1 MKHINIAL
9 FIPDEG
15 CPHRCSFCNQK
26 TITGTGKRPQPGDVI
41 SACETA
47 LNGKKDVSGG
57 EIAFF
62 GGSFTA
68 IERGY
73 MLSLLKCAKSYLDRG
88 LFKGIRI
95 STRPDCID
103 ESVLALLKEYKV
115 TSIELGCQSMDDE
128 VLFLNERGHTA
139 AQCENACRLVREYGF
154 ELGVQM
160 MTGLF
165 GDTDE
170 KALKTAQ
177 RLIALRPDTV
187 RIYPTV
193 VLKNTALERLYAEG
207 RYRAQTLEEAVALCS
222 RLLKMFT
229 QGGIKVIRLGLHSGG
244 GVEEN
249 YVAGAYHPA
258 FREKC
263 ESRLYRENIE
273 KLLSENRVQ
282 KGEATVFVSPR
293 YLSQAKGQKKE
304 NITYFKEHGYNINIV
319 TKENIEQY
327 EVRLG
332 RSLPGR
338 TESGEGRTR

>member
-26 TITGTGKRPQPGDVI
+26 TITGTSKRPQPGDVI

-95 STRPDCID
+95 STRPDCVD
-103 ESVLALLKEYKV
+103 ESILALLKEYKV

-165 GDTDE
+165 GDTEE
-170 KALKTAQ
+170 KALETAE
-177 RLIALRPDTV
+177 RLIALRPDTA

-304 NITYFKEHGYNINIV
+304 NITYFNEHGYNINIV

>member
-1 MKHINIAL
+1 MRHVNVAL
-9 FIPDEG
+9 FVPDEG

-26 TITGTGKRPQPGDVI
+26 TISGFQERPEPIDVI

-47 LNGKKDVSGG
+47 LSGKTDASGG

-73 MLSLLKCAKSYLDRG
+73 MMSLLKTAKSYLDRG
-88 LFKGIRI
+88 FFSGIRI

-103 ESVLALLKEYKV
+103 EEILTLLKEYGV

-128 VLFLNERGHTA
+128 VLRLNERGHTA
-139 AQCENACRLVREYGF
+139 KDSENACRLVKSFGF

-170 KALKTAQ
+170 KTLETAKK
-177 RLIALRPDTV
+177 LISLSPDTV

-193 VLKNTALERLYAEG
+193 VLKNTKLEELYNSGE
-207 RYRAQTLEEAVALCS
+207 YRAQTLEEATELCS
-222 RLLKMFT
+222 KLLKLFNEN
-229 QGGIKVIRLGLHSGG
+229 GVRVIRLGLHSGG
-244 GVEEN
+244 NVEEG

-263 ESRLYRENIE
+263 ESRLYRAEIE
-273 KLLSENRVQ
+273 SLLEREKIAGGKVNLL
-282 KGEATVFVSPR
+282 VSKK
-293 YLSQAKGQKKE
+293 YISQAVGQKKE
-304 NITYFKEHGYNINIV
+304 NLPYFKEKGYEIKFITDEN
-319 TKENIEQY
+319 TKQY
-327 EVRLG
+327 EVRLM
-332 RSLPGR
+332 PQ
-338 TESGEGRTR
+338 T